1 MLGESSDGSLTP
13 TVTIEVNLTW
23 GLAWSFNGKTGI
35 FRSSEVFIDNIDRKK
50 VFVLKSEIST
60 YSPW

>member
-1 MLGESSDGSLTP
+1 MLGESSNGAPTP

-23 GLAWSFNGKTGI
+23 GLAWSFDGKTGI
-35 FRSSEVFIDNIDRKK
+35 FRSYDVFIDLIYRKK
-50 VFVLKSEIST
+50 VFVLISETPT